1 MSESKLQI
9 AMVKWF
15 GYFYP
20 KRFLCAIPNG
30 GNRSPITGAILKA
43 EGVRAGVADLFLM
56 EASGEFHGLW
66 IEVKLPKGRQ
76 SINKRNLSK
85 SPPIEVTNTLLCAQW
100 MNLKTAL
107 MIICK
112 IKYNFDEC

>member
-30 GNRSPITGAILKA
+30 GNRSPITGAIIKA
-43 EGVRAGVADLFLM
+43 EGTRAGVADLFLM
-56 EASGEFHGLW
+56 EAIKGFHGL
-66 IEVKLPKGRQ
+66 
-76 SINKRNLSK
+76 
-85 SPPIEVTNTLLCAQW
+85 
-100 MNLKTAL
+100 M
-107 MIICK
+107 
-112 IKYNFDEC
+112 D